1 MLGEREAAACS
12 HAQIIVP
19 EGANYLPG
27 AGEHDDKLPG
37 KGSTRKADEAIM
49 AMRPT

>member
-1 MLGEREAAACS
+1 VSE
-12 HAQIIVP
+12 
-19 EGANYLPG
+19 Y
-27 AGEHDDKLPG
+27 DDKLPG